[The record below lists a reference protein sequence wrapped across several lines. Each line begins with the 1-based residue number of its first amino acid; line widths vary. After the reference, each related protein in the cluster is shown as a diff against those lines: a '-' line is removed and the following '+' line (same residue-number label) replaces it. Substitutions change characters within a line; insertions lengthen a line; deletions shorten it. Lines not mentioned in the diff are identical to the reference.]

1 MERKYLLKSEYKE
14 LGVFCFALLND
25 DKSRNWLFK
34 NDFAHLLALIHG
46 VEGKEDAWLWL
57 KKNGFETLFHMAR
70 GGDSYKES
78 LLWLK
83 RKDKLLYAIAL
94 QMEKIKD
101 EIDERNND
109 PHKISP

>member
-1 MERKYLLKSEYKE
+1 
-14 LGVFCFALLND
+14 
-25 DKSRNWLFK
+25 
-34 NDFAHLLALIHG
+34 
-46 VEGKEDAWLWL
+46 
-57 KKNGFETLFHMAR
+57 MAR

-83 RKDKLLYAIAL
+83 RKDKLLYAITL
-94 QMEKIKD
+94 QIEKVKD

>member
-1 MERKYLLKSEYKE
+1 M
-14 LGVFCFALLND
+14 
-25 DKSRNWLFK
+25 
-34 NDFAHLLALIHG
+34 ALIHG

-83 RKDKLLYAIAL
+83 RKDKLLYALTL